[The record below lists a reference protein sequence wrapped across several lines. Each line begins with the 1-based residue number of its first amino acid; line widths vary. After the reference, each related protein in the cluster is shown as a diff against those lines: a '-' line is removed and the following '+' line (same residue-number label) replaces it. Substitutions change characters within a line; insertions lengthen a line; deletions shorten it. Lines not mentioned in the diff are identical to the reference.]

1 MSMFPKNKIAL
12 QIKSN
17 LPFAADVSIM
27 NAFYNP
33 NSQQPNG
40 DYSYVFDLSTET
52 FIGVSQVTLDYYTT
66 NISIITSI
74 NKPLLNNSI
83 AGVIDA
89 LNSCGVGVFFYS
101 GTTIFTYNN
110 GSITFTD
117 IIVS

>member
-1 MSMFPKNKIAL
+1 MFAKNQIAL

-17 LPFAADVSIM
+17 LSFVAEVSLM
-27 NAFYNP
+27 NAYYNP
-33 NSQQPNG
+33 NSQQNNG

-52 FIGVSQVTLDYYTT
+52 FVGVSQVTLDYYTT

-83 AGVIDA
+83 AGVVNA
-89 LNSCGVGVFFYS
+89 LNSCGVGLFFYS
-101 GTTIFTYNN
+101 GTTIYTYNN

-117 IIVS
+117 IIIS